1 MARGYRPGSTR
12 DGAAAAHQP
21 AAIPTTPPPTE
32 MGRAMADAAIA
43 NALAIL
49 KRHKPRISPAR

>member
-12 DGAAAAHQP
+12 DGAAAAHLPASIPTP
-21 AAIPTTPPPTE
+21 AAPTE
-32 MGRAMADAAIA
+32 MSRAMADAAIA

-49 KRHKPRISPAR
+49 KRHKPRINPAR

>member
-21 AAIPTTPPPTE
+21 ASIPAPAQRSE
-32 MGRAMADAAIA
+32 MSRAMADAAIA

-49 KRHKPRISPAR
+49 SRHTPRYNHKR